1 MLPQV
6 FLRCFR
12 NSLRIVSSSHT
23 LWREVKHFIHTHPL
37 IEDTHTQTPLHW
49 RIILLRCSPYRV
61 DHTDRG
67 WSKVWKMTL
76 VFSWIFTATLK
87 LLLLFPC
94 ANPFFSERFKVS
106 DCTTLQK
113 KFRLRYN
120 WHIIFIWPHDLI
132 FVCVPKWL
140 HFVQLT
146 FITTHT
152 YIFPSN

>member
-6 FLRCFR
+6 FLRYLR
-12 NSLRIVSSSHT
+12 NSLCIVSSSHT

-37 IEDTHTQTPLHW
+37 IEDTHTHTPSLKDYTSQMLS
-49 RIILLRCSPYRV
+49 LLV

-76 VFSWIFTATLK
+76 VFSWIFTAALK

-94 ANPFFSERFKVS
+94 ANPFFSGRFKVS

-113 KFRLRYN
+113 KFQLRYN
-120 WHIIFIWPHDLI
+120 WRIIFIWPHDLI

-152 YIFPSN
+152 YIFPCN